1 MTELTP
7 RIYVA
12 CLAAYNNGILHGE
25 WIDAD
30 KGVDHINE
38 QVAAMLK
45 ASPVELA
52 EEWAIHDFEGFE
64 SFNLSESTSFD
75 RVAEIAEFIAEHGRI
90 GTLIADQYNNDLTA
104 AREAMEDRYYGEW
117 ETMTEFAEHLT
128 VETGDLDKLPEHL
141 IHYIDFK
148 AMGRD
153 MVHGGGWACIEDGYK
168 THVFA
173 EV

>member
-45 ASPVELA
+45 AAPVELA

-64 SFNLSESTSFD
+64 GFKLNEYASFD
-75 RVAEIAEFIAEHGRI
+75 RVAEIAEFIAEHGRT
-90 GTLIADQYNNDLTA
+90 GSLIADSYGNDLTA
-104 AREAMEDRYYGEW
+104 AREAMEDRYYGKW
-117 ETMTEFAEHLT
+117 DDMAEFAEHLT
-128 VETGDLDKLPEHL
+128 EETGELDKLPENL
-141 IHYIDFK
+141 ARYIDFE

-153 MVHGGGWACIEDGYK
+153 MVHDGAWICIEDGYK

-173 EV
+173 VG